1 MPGIVNVIVEN
12 LMAWRQSRPSTH
24 YNGPHPFLQEA
35 QQHQSALG
43 WHAFVRGFV
52 STKWAKSQDCHYK
65 HLGSK
70 RTGKRWV
77 AALIKKMWQVSWDMW
92 RFCNG
97 VTHSQSPSHTTNS
110 SFLLTSTIIAE
121 KNHGHRL
128 LPPKCSYLFQSP
140 LHTLLNISINN
151 KKLWV
156 ATVWAA
162 RDLYSPAD
170 TFNQSR
176 NTIIASFVEPW
187 KKKLR
192 QRR

>member
-1 MPGIVNVIVEN
+1 
-12 LMAWRQSRPSTH
+12 MAWRQSRPSTH